1 MILKFA
7 ELSAIEF
14 PAGHCMHA
22 MRHASAQTSHSRD
35 DPGRRC
41 GLVVLAMLLMVV
53 AESEVSAQTR
63 GPRDDVDTGG
73 LTVEA
78 VAGWDG
84 TVDQSMPVPIS
95 LLLSNYSGRDLDGT
109 RTLTN
114 PASGDRLSL
123 GKVYIS
129 QAGTRT
135 FTSIQALPDWYECYV
150 SLSEAG
156 QLIWRRELPIST
168 GKTFDPTTNFA
179 LLIEDSDRRLQLPR
193 VGRAASGSSEW
204 VNNDTGVAG
213 SGGRRVDCLTAKPWQ
228 IPKHPGPLTAV
239 QAVVFP
245 EEVADDILNEVQWQA
260 VARWMCQG
268 GTVFVHQDSHALVSQ
283 LVDASPLEVGQP
295 SRWGGFEIRRSG
307 LGTIYEYSSPL
318 FDADSSDVRKQITEV
333 LATLSRQHAGSL
345 IHSVRLHSFEAG
357 KADYN
362 RLMVVMFF
370 ALYTLFSGLI
380 SLLLFRAGR
389 RTIAVYTV
397 TVVVVASILA
407 GILGGILRVSQG
419 DLRLVTVT
427 RAGEGGIV
435 QSGKI
440 EVQSAGSRNTQVT
453 IQGQHADLQL
463 SEGQSGFHQYY
474 HYGNTSQTTCPPFT
488 WQPNLA
494 KPAVDRYEIH
504 VPLTPWGTRQLNAT
518 AFKK

>member
-1 MILKFA
+1 VILKFA

-268 GTVFVHQDSHALVSQ
+268 GGQSSSIRTRMRWSVNSSTPALWKWGNHR
-283 LVDASPLEVGQP
+283 VG
-295 SRWGGFEIRRSG
+295 
-307 LGTIYEYSSPL
+307 
-318 FDADSSDVRKQITEV
+318 
-333 LATLSRQHAGSL
+333 AGSKFVGPA
-345 IHSVRLHSFEAG
+345 SGPSMSTRRLCLTPTAVTFES
-357 KADYN
+357 
-362 RLMVVMFF
+362 R
-370 ALYTLFSGLI
+370 
-380 SLLLFRAGR
+380 SLRF
-389 RTIAVYTV
+389 
-397 TVVVVASILA
+397 
-407 GILGGILRVSQG
+407 
-419 DLRLVTVT
+419 
-427 RAGEGGIV
+427 
-435 QSGKI
+435 
-440 EVQSAGSRNTQVT
+440 
-453 IQGQHADLQL
+453 
-463 SEGQSGFHQYY
+463 
-474 HYGNTSQTTCPPFT
+474 
-488 WQPNLA
+488 WQRCRDSM
-494 KPAVDRYEIH
+494 PAV
-504 VPLTPWGTRQLNAT
+504 
-518 AFKK
+518 